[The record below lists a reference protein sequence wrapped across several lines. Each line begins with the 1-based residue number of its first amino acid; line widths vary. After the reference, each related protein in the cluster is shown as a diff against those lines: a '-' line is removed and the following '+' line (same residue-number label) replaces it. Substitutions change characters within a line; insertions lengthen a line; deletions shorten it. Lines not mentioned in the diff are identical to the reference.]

1 MRQRGAAA
9 AGGSGSS
16 PRRRRL
22 LRRRLRAASLR
33 PAAARPCPG
42 MALPGALDEM
52 PRQFP
57 KLNISEVDEHV
68 RLLAEKV
75 FAKVLREEDSKDALS
90 LFTVPEDCPIGQK
103 EAKEREL
110 QKELAE
116 QQSVETAK
124 RKKSFKMIRSQSL
137 SLQIPPQEWK
147 APPANP
153 VLSPATPVLPSAF
166 VPVQVPY
173 DVPEFQRVS
182 ISGDYCAGV
191 TVDDYEQAAKSLVKA
206 LLIREKY
213 SRLAYHRFPRT
224 TSQYLCSMRD
234 QKWKVEDEVYPDF
247 HSPPEENQ
255 DPYNLDD
262 APDNL
267 DYVIKL
273 KGGIPFVYDNKEM
286 MELNEPRS
294 LPYPDLQTYT
304 LDLSHVLALI
314 ADGPTKT
321 YCHRRLNFLESKF
334 SLHEMLNEMSEFKEL
349 KSNPHRDFYNV
360 RKALCKRIRVV
371 QKHKM
376 CIASPL
382 AISTFQRGGTSLFF
396 SARDHP
402 YCQVDTHIHAAAC
415 MNQKHLLRFIKH
427 TYQTEPDRIV
437 VEKKGKKMTLKQVFE
452 SLHMD
457 PYDLT
462 VDSLDVHAGRQTFH
476 RFDKFNSKYNPVGAS
491 ELRDLYLKTEN
502 YIGGEY
508 FARMVKEVARE
519 LEESKYQYTEPRL
532 SIYGRSPDEWLNLA
546 KWFIKHKVYSPNM
559 RWIIQVPRIYDIFRS
574 KNILPSFGKMLEN
587 IFVPLFEATINPKD
601 HKELHLFLKYVT
613 GFDSVDDESKH
624 SGHMFS
630 DKSLNPDLWTSEK
643 NPPYS
648 YYLYYMY
655 VNIMLLNNLRRERG
669 MCTFLFRPHCGEAGS
684 ITHLVSAFLT
694 ADNISHG
701 LLLKKSPVLQYLY
714 YLAQI
719 PIAMSPLSNNS
730 LFLEYSKN
738 PLREF
743 LHKGLHVSLSTDDP
757 MQFHYT
763 KEALMEE
770 YAIAAQVW
778 KLSTCDLCEIAR
790 NSVLQSGLSDKEKQK
805 FLGVNYC
812 KEGPEGNDIR
822 KTNVAQIRMAFRYE
836 TLCNELSFLADA
848 MRTEDISTLSK

>member
-1 MRQRGAAA
+1 MTA
-9 AGGSGSS
+9 
-16 PRRRRL
+16 
-22 LRRRLRAASLR
+22 
-33 PAAARPCPG
+33 
-42 MALPGALDEM
+42 PGALAEM

-57 KLNISEVDEHV
+57 KLNISEVDESV

-90 LFTVPEDCPIGQK
+90 LFSVPEDCPIGQQ

-116 QQSVETAK
+116 QQSLETAK

-137 SLQIPPQEWK
+137 SLQIPSQEWK
-147 APPANP
+147 PPSGTPA
-153 VLSPATPVLPSAF
+153 LSPPTPVLPGAF
-166 VPVQVPY
+166 QPTQGTY
-173 DVPEFQRVS
+173 DVPEFQRVT

-213 SRLAYHRFPRT
+213 CRLAYHRFPRT
-224 TSQYLCSMRD
+224 TAQYLCSM
-234 QKWKVEDEVYPDF
+234 QSEKLNIEDEVFPDF
-247 HSPPEENQ
+247 QPPPKELQ

-262 APDNL
+262 APGNL
-267 DYVIKL
+267 DYVVKM
-273 KGGIPFVYDNKEM
+273 KSGIFLVFDNKTM
-286 MELNEPRS
+286 MELDEPQS

-334 SLHEMLNEMSEFKEL
+334 GLHEMLNEMSELKEL
-349 KSNPHRDFYNV
+349 KINPHRDFYNV
-360 RKALCKRIRVV
+360 RK
-371 QKHKM
+371 
-376 CIASPL
+376 
-382 AISTFQRGGTSLFF
+382 
-396 SARDHP
+396 
-402 YCQVDTHIHAAAC
+402 VDTHIHAAAC

-427 TYQTEPDRIV
+427 TYKTEPNRTV
-437 VEKKGKKMTLKQVFE
+437 AERKGKKMTLKQVFE

-462 VDSLDVHAGRQTFH
+462 VDSLDVHADRQTFH

-502 YIGGEY
+502 YLGGEY

-532 SIYGRSPDEWLNLA
+532 SIYGRSPDEWQNLA
-546 KWFIKHKVYSPNM
+546 KWFIRHKVYSPHM

-587 IFVPLFEATINPKD
+587 IFLPLFEATINPLD

-624 SGHMFS
+624 SDHMFS
-630 DKSLNPDLWTSEK
+630 DKSPNPDIWTSEK

-655 VNIMLLNNLRRERG
+655 ANIMVLNNLRKERG
-669 MCTFLFRPHCGEAGS
+669 MSTFLFRPHCGEAGS

-743 LHKGLHVSLSTDDP
+743 LHKGLRVSLSTDDP

-805 FLGVNYC
+805 FLGINYC
-812 KEGPEGNDIR
+812 SEGPEGNDIR

-836 TLCNELSFLADA
+836 TLCNELSFLSDA
-848 MRTEDISTLSK
+848 MKTEEITALSK